1 MTPAAIVLI
10 LVTCAAAALDLRT
23 RRIPNALTGAAALAA
38 VAVHLPAG
46 PLAAGLSIAAMVA
59 AFALG
64 SLAFSAG
71 WFGGGDVKLVAVCCG
86 LAGAAG
92 ATWLV
97 LDILVAGAMLAC
109 VTAAA
114 RGRLAALVRSTA
126 AVATHGAPLENTNTL
141 PYAVA
146 IAAGSIA
153 YVASTTVQALRLS
166 Q

>member
-1 MTPAAIVLI
+1 MTAAAVVLI
-10 LVTCAAAALDLRT
+10 LVTCAAAATDIRT
-23 RRIPNALTGAAALAA
+23 RRIPNLLTGAAALAA

-46 PLAAGLSIAAMVA
+46 PAAVALSIATMLA
-59 AFALG
+59 AFVVG

-71 WFGGGDVKLVAVCCG
+71 WFGGGDVKLVAVSCG
-86 LAGAAG
+86 LVGASG

-97 LDILVAGAMLAC
+97 LDILVAGAVLAC
-109 VTAAA
+109 VSAAV

-126 AVATHGAPLENTNTL
+126 AVAAHGVPLEKNAL

-153 YVASTTVQALRLS
+153 YVASTTVPALRLPL
-166 Q
+166 